1 MIETGFSPRV
11 QIQDII
17 DSQLPEFIVSDNPKF
32 SEFLKQYYISQEYQ
46 GGPVDLS
53 DNLDQYLNIDSLLP
67 EVIVDRATLSS
78 NIDSSTTTIQVSS
91 TKGYPESYGLF
102 KIDDEIITYTSKTS
116 TEFQG
121 CVRGFSGVTGYDYG
135 YNKGELIF
143 SESSSASHIAS
154 TSVSNLSSLFLH
166 QFYKKL
172 KYALSPGLEGFEFDS
187 NIDVRNFI
195 KEAKTFYQSK
205 GTEESFRILFGVLF
219 GESPKVVDLEK
230 YLIKPSSANN
240 LRRLV
245 ILTEVLSGNP
255 LNLEGQTIYKNIDS
269 NTYATVSE
277 VDIIQRGEK
286 VYYRMLLFYGYDDSF
301 PPVFGDFVIT
311 GNTKNTTSVS
321 IGASNI
327 IVDTTIGFPKTGTL
341 TVGNNN
347 ISYSDKSINEFL
359 GCSGI
364 TEEVGV
370 ASTIT
375 SNETYYGCENGDLS
389 KKVVFRITGIIS
401 GYKSKVK
408 NAPVSVGEEVTVKSI
423 GEKIKNE
430 QINPTRKQVFANSW
444 VYNSSSRIQIDTF
457 GSGTIS
463 QITLKKSVDKCQL
476 KVGDRIDILFRD
488 SQTAVV
494 ENLEVNSIFGNQV
507 GTSNAFSL
515 SESARYDIR
524 KRINFADF
532 ENVDTE
538 YDNIFADIQNVY
550 NENDEYM
557 YVASNSTPSYTVT
570 KKLFSYNVS
579 SLHEFNEFTGKYGI
593 IQFGATDKVSFL
605 TGTEVVYTPSG
616 DPIEGL
622 VPGTYFVETL
632 SNNTI
637 RLYAS
642 SGAIR
647 SGDYLRFGSLPSGT
661 HNFIPLKQQEK
672 VVSPQKV
679 FKKFPLNPNIGD
691 GESTLTAPGA
701 VGMLINGV
709 EIYGYKSNDK
719 IYYGPLT
726 SVDILNGGSGYDV
739 INPPIIEPSF
749 GTAKIQPIITGS
761 VVDAFV
767 DPLDFDVDKVI
778 SIGFSGGNGTGASFE
793 PIIENRR
800 REILFN
806 AKQLTEGGGVDV
818 DTDTLTFSSPHKLS
832 NGEAILYDPGVY
844 APLGIGTYLGS
855 NSDSGDTLIKDSE
868 YYVRVI
874 SDVSILLYEK
884 ITDYNAGIN
893 TVGFTTIGTAGI
905 QKFLTKPKRQLV
917 GLQVINGGSKY
928 ENRLLR
934 VQPSGISTNTDR
946 ITSVN
951 HGFSDGE
958 LINYTYET
966 SGISGVSTDSQYY
979 VLKVNDDVFSIA
991 DAGIGATISSNY
1003 ERRKPVKFEDTGSG
1017 YQMFKYP
1024 DFNLNVK
1031 YTAAGVG
1038 STVFTSAITATP
1050 VIRGEIT
1057 GTYVYD
1063 GGSNIGSEILNYE
1076 NNPNIIVKNG
1086 KNAILSPIITNGQI
1100 TDVFVQSS
1108 GSEYFSIPNITA
1120 SGDGNGAKFRPV
1132 IANGKLTDVVVVSP
1146 GIGYSTSNTVI
1157 SVESAGKNAVLRS
1170 NIRSLSAN
1178 NNVIFNDADDT
1189 LAAANELLI
1198 STPNNNLQYAV
1209 CAYSD
1214 TILNQFNDDGTE
1226 HSPIIGW
1233 AYDGNPIYGSFGYT
1247 DPSDINSDIKRLVS
1261 GYSESISN
1269 IENRPTSFGSGFF
1282 TEDYV
1287 FDNSGDLD
1295 EYNGRF
1301 CLTPEFPKGT
1311 YAYFAPSV
1319 LDGDGNVKGVFPYF
1333 VGNRYRSPLL
1343 QENIELDQDF
1353 DFNQSDLIRN
1363 TFPYSVTE
1371 EFADNDFIVESNE
1384 EFTQSTRINSIST
1397 GSIEEFDIIDPG
1409 SNYKV
1414 GDILNFDEEKSGGSG
1429 LFASVQK
1436 IKGKP
1441 VNSLD
1446 VSTLSYEN
1454 AIFTKKDNQT
1464 IEVKISPSHD
1474 LQNLDNV
1481 IISGFST
1488 VSTELS
1494 GFYQIG
1500 VSSVTSTLVAEI
1512 PSASG
1517 TTVDISLS
1525 RIPDSISMGSKI
1537 GIGTERLTIRN
1548 IFGDLNVIRVSREYP
1563 AIAHTATSTVS
1574 FIPDKFTFSKTSD
1587 FFESSYN
1594 DLVYFNPTNALG
1606 VGTTPGAGISTTY
1619 NIGVQTNHTVSIPTQ
1634 SIYLPNHPF
1643 RTNQKV
1649 TFKKEG
1655 LSALGVANT
1664 SDSAIFNL
1672 PSSGEQ
1678 QDVYIIRKSHD
1689 HIGIVTQIGLTT
1701 TTDGLFFRNYGTDSP
1716 LYNFESNY
1724 FQSLANVK
1732 KVTTTVSVSTA
1743 HEMVN
1748 GDVIELEVKP
1758 NLSVGIG
1765 TSTAVRIKYDQFNE
1779 KILVNS
1785 TEFLSTG
1792 INTITNQINIEDH
1805 GFSTGE
1811 KVIYTSATPAVG
1823 LETGSFFVY
1832 KVDDDNLQLCET
1844 LPDSLSNPPIV
1855 VGIATAPAATH
1866 ELSHIN
1872 PPLKV
1877 ISNNNIVFDV
1887 SDSSLIGYNFKIFY
1901 DNTFKDE
1908 FVSTASTNAFSVT
1921 GISTVGYG
1929 TASVTVIHDSLIP
1942 SPLYY
1947 GLEKSGFISTADV
1960 DVQNYSQITYEDS
1973 LFNGEYAISGVGE
1986 TTFNISHSRIPETTS
2001 YLASQ
2006 CDTIEYK
2013 TRSTTSSGGI
2023 SDILITSPGSGYESL
2038 PKLLGSN
2045 SVSGAGA
2052 AIVANSK
2059 GIGDVNQL
2067 EVLNEGFD
2075 YSSDLTLRP
2084 LATIPKQLITKNSNT
2099 VNGVE
2104 VLDGGKNFIGAP
2116 DLILINKNTGELVD
2130 SGFISA
2136 ELSGS
2141 TIISANVESEPK
2153 GVLEGVFLDVRSI
2166 NNTNGV
2172 AVNVYTG
2179 SVNSGIVSATLATP
2193 LNGFSVE
2200 PFKVGDLVY
2209 VEGLTRYDSQGD
2221 GFNSEDHGYAFFPVV
2236 AYSNA
2241 GTNQPRVLQYD
2252 ISRYSTGAGIGLT
2265 GNVYGTIINYE
2276 NYPKFE
2282 VNTIFSEFLI
2292 NESVEVLQTGGF
2304 TLTDSRIVSF
2314 EGSVLKISGD
2324 YVFNSDDIIRGV
2336 QSGSIATVD
2345 EVNLSE
2351 GIFDIQF
2358 SILKDFGW
2366 QNDIGKLNNDTQ
2378 IIEDNDYYQNLS
2390 YTIKTRKTWD
2400 DVISPVNNLVH
2411 PSGLK
2416 NFVDTEI
2423 LQPVGVVTTTSTESS
2438 ISIHEIM
2445 NEKRVDAINNFDLV
2459 RDSNTFDQSSKFIE
2473 FANEKLTDYVEVRTN
2488 RVLEIDDISDQFSN
2502 NNLDIE
2508 RETNLE
2514 EIPSNRQFSK
2524 FLVQAT
2530 SADYSQVMFSEV
2542 MVLNNNQGR
2551 AYTLSK
2557 ASLTNFD
2564 EDFAEITSFTNTQGE
2579 VFLQFSPT
2587 EVFNT
2592 SYNVKHLN
2600 TGFTN
2605 FVTGVSS
2612 ITVGF
2617 VDIIGVTTT
2626 VSAGTTTTVLTAE
2639 TGKKEAI
2646 HSYIHVLGDTSR
2658 EMNYVELLVD
2668 HDGENTNIAE
2678 FYFDTDEGDI
2688 SNSPI
2693 GSFDASIEDGILS
2706 LNYSNTTGE
2715 PVVLRTRNVGFGTTV
2730 TGIGTYR
2737 FQKIGQP
2744 EGDERSITFDSQFV
2758 NTSIASTTIK
2768 SFDISEFTSMKST
2781 VRVSVGETSALHQV
2795 MVITDTFN
2803 VNQEAYTLQYPF
2815 LSIGSTSG
2823 IGTFGM
2829 EMSGFNGNFK
2839 FYPDPEY
2846 VGAESIQISSF
2857 NENFYHDYDTANLP
2871 EDLQYGNILE
2881 SMTLSKFLSA
2891 NDDDLFKTTFDLTYD
2906 GIPIFVKTFNPTDSS
2921 VIDISLDT
2929 STLSIDDH
2937 FFSTGEELVYTPGS
2951 TFTSIEASPIQIV
2964 ETENYLGVTTTLL
2977 PSTVYAIKINNGKL
2991 KLATTRENADA
3002 GIAVTFSSI
3011 GDGNAHNLEMK
3022 EKVSK
3027 TLITVDNLI
3036 QSPIAYSLI
3045 RYQNVGG
3052 EIGVGDSMVHV
3063 SGISSIILGD
3073 LLKVDDE
3080 YLKVLNVG
3088 LGTTASG
3095 PISFGGTFPL
3105 VNVERGVA
3113 GTISTS
3119 HTQYSDLDL
3128 YRGSYTITENQIH
3141 FTDAPAGILEDQI
3154 FEDVDNL
3161 PEGRSQ
3167 FFGRTFLRLNYD
3179 SNQIF
3184 DNISEKF
3191 TGLDQRYTLTSAGV
3205 NTVGLGTSGGAG
3217 IILINGIYQA
3227 PTTSNNQNNNFNI
3240 EEDLSVGIT
3249 SVVFS
3254 GITSA
3259 NGQIIISPD
3268 DVNQNQLPR
3277 GGVIVSLGSTPGLGY
3292 APLFGASVLPLVGAG
3307 GSIVDVVGIPTYGT
3321 ALGISTVSY
3330 DNESGYMDIT
3340 TDVDH
3345 NLNSTDLWIE
3355 GLKFSC
3361 DEYYDGPVVNI
3372 SNFVYDNL
3380 TGIATVTTSG
3390 DSYATLGKSVR
3401 LSDILMDCNSYEVG
3415 ISTLN
3420 ISDVDYDNLTGIV
3433 TVTTSSAHGLEV
3445 SNPVKLDNI
3454 EFTCNSYTGFVTFT
3468 ANNLTYT
3475 ESTGIVTITTDI
3487 EHGISVGEWV
3497 QLSDFELSC
3506 SVEHAGVTT
3515 TIFPHPAQD
3524 GYPQCIPNELTLG
3537 NTYNVVR
3544 AQAGTSG
3551 TSLVLNVGVSTIA
3564 HTYASGGEVMTGI
3577 TSTTFPYEFGKTQNN
3592 LYGSFNIWEITEI
3605 VSTTEFEINVG
3616 VSSIYHTYAS
3626 GGTVTVGITSS
3637 VFPYPGGNANNS
3649 YDAYDVFEVT
3659 SIASP
3664 SEFTVNVGISTII
3677 HEYVSGGTVK
3687 SGVTTTIF
3695 PDGTLGNIF
3704 SISEITGDDTL
3715 RVNIGISS
3723 FSHTYIGLGSVR
3735 PYYRD
3740 LNLGSGYREPVS
3752 IAITDS
3758 NHSGSDANIVVEVDR
3773 NDHKFVSA
3781 TTNNVTRSIGGT
3793 LSISSA
3799 HYETTTG
3806 VLQLYF
3812 TGAHGLTTSDTIVIA
3827 DNSMTFTCSE
3837 DFHRTQ
3843 LSYPRS
3849 TDPASGAN
3857 LEVLSVISSTGIT
3870 VNVGASLYG
3879 TGGRLKF
3886 RIVDGGTGYTVPRI
3900 DIEHPTYSN
3909 LTLVGQSR
3917 VGLGTTTDTGF
3928 GMLVNLDVGN
3938 SDRNT
3943 NGDRFFDA
3951 ANLIEANKE
3960 FIADIAYGRMVAA
3973 FPGFVTPTGNPQDC
3987 KDDIEDVLESMLYNL
4002 KYGGNDLTVD
4012 AANLYVTGAHVSGE
4026 EAESVYAFIEAKDM
4040 AIQAMRN
4047 EVITVGGYTTKT
4059 QVFDYTITIDSETPY
4074 CANVASAIHTLVGI
4088 VTTAVQDGIVPK
4100 RTVAPGAQYV
4110 VEDFDVSR
4118 KGYGFKK
4125 GDVMRA
4131 VGLVTA
4137 LGLLEPIK
4145 HFEIS
4150 VEDVFSDAFSAWQFG
4165 QIDYVDPIDE
4175 FQDGSN
4181 TRFDLRYNGELL
4193 SFEKNRSNADSQV
4206 IDFAPLLI
4214 IFLNG
4219 ILQQPKVAYEFEG
4232 GTTVKFSNPPKT
4244 NDKVS
4249 IFFYRGSEADSS
4261 LVLVNQVVKIGDD
4274 VQIFSDN
4281 NKLGITTTQDT
4292 RTITRFS
4299 GFDIAQTNLYSGEGI
4314 DEDNQKPVTWIKQKK
4329 DMILEGE
4336 IISKSR
4342 DSIETQVY
4350 PTARIID
4357 NVTSGD
4363 SEIFVDNAQ
4372 FFNYEDPSTVNF
4384 DGIILPST
4392 VDPVAAG
4399 VSVVVSSAGTVQSLL
4414 ILESGSGY
4422 VGSALTV
4429 SISAPPR
4436 IGVGVGTTAK
4446 ATVTIINGSITSS
4459 TITEPGFGYSQNI
4472 LPQAIIPQ
4480 PSPIREEIAGIT
4492 NVEGFGGS
4500 IVGIAT
4506 TTGIGTDLAISFTLD
4521 GTLSPFAGLS
4531 TNYRI
4536 YVYDS
4541 HVGNGLTSILN
4552 NDTEVIGTGT
4562 TCVDNIYNV
4571 SAFDATVG
4579 IITCN
4584 IDSNSNTV
4592 GIATTGSLS
4601 ARFSWGR
4608 LSGFSR
4614 ASAPIS
4620 IGVSEFVV
4628 DAGLSTFPVIQ
4639 RRGFGLRDL
4648 GALSKDT

>member
-67 EVIVDRATLSS
+67 EVIVDSATLSS

-135 YNKGELIF
+135 YNNGELIF
-143 SESSSASHIAS
+143 SESSAASHVAS
-154 TSVSNLSSLFLH
+154 ASVSNLSSLFLH

-230 YLIKPSSANN
+230 YLIKPSSADN

-255 LNLEGQTIYKNIDS
+255 LNLEGQTIYKSTDS

-277 VDIIQRGEK
+277 VDVVQRGEK
-286 VYYRMLLFYGYDDSF
+286 VYYRMRLFYGYGESPD

-327 IVDTTIGFPKTGTL
+327 IVDTTIGFPKSGTL

-347 ISYSDKSINEFL
+347 ISYTDKSINEFL

-375 SNETYYGCENGDLS
+375 SSETYYGCENGDLS
-389 KKVVFRITGIIS
+389 KKVVFRITGIVS
-401 GYKSKVK
+401 GYKTKVK
-408 NAPVSVGEEVTVKSI
+408 NAPISVGEEVSVKSI
-423 GEKIKNE
+423 GEKIINE

-444 VYNSSSRIQIDTF
+444 IYNTSSRTQIDTF

-463 QITLKKSVDKCQL
+463 QVTLKKSVDKSQL

-488 SQTAVV
+488 SQTVV
-494 ENLEVNSIFGNQV
+494 AENLEVNSIFGKQV

-579 SLHEFNEFTGKYGI
+579 SLLELNEFTGKYGI

-661 HNFIPLKQQEK
+661 HNFISLKQQEK

-691 GESTLTAPGA
+691 GESDLTAPGA

-726 SVDILNGGSGYDV
+726 SVEVLNGGSGYDV
-739 INPPIIEPSF
+739 VNPPELEPSY

-761 VVDAFV
+761 VVDAFL

-778 SIGFSGGNGTGASFE
+778 SIGFSGGNGTGADFE

-818 DTDTLTFSSPHKLS
+818 DTDTLTFSNPHKLS
-832 NGEAILYDPGVY
+832 DGESILYDPGVY

-874 SDVSILLYEK
+874 SDTSVLLYEK
-884 ITDYNAGIN
+884 VTDYNAGIN
-893 TVGFTTIGTAGI
+893 TVGFTTIGTVGI

-917 GLQVINGGSKY
+917 GLQVINGGSGY

-934 VQPSGISTNTDR
+934 VQPSGISTNTNR
-946 ITSVN
+946 ITSTN

-1003 ERRKPVKFEDTGSG
+1003 TRRKPVKFEDTGSG

-1031 YTAAGVG
+1031 YTTSGVG
-1038 STVFTSAITATP
+1038 STVFTSEITATP
-1050 VIRGEIT
+1050 LIRGEIT
-1057 GTYVYD
+1057 GIYVYD

-1076 NNPNIIVKNG
+1076 NNPNIIIKNG
-1086 KNAILSPIITNGQI
+1086 KNALLSPIITNGQI
-1100 TDVFVQSS
+1100 TDIFVQSG
-1108 GSEYFSIPNITA
+1108 GSEYFSIPTITA
-1120 SGDGNGAKFRPV
+1120 SGDGTGAKFRPV
-1132 IANGKLTDVVVVSP
+1132 IANGKLTDVVVVNP

-1157 SVESAGKNAVLRS
+1157 SVESGGKNAVLRS
-1170 NIRSLSAN
+1170 NIRSLSVN
-1178 NNVIFNDADDT
+1178 NNVIFDDKDDT
-1189 LAAANELLI
+1189 LVAANELLI

-1214 TILNQFNDDGTE
+1214 TILNEFNDDGTE

-1233 AYDGNPIYGSFGYT
+1233 AYDGNPIYGSFGYSN
-1247 DPSDINSDIKRLVS
+1247 PSDINSNIKRLVS

-1269 IENRPTSFGSGFF
+1269 VENRPTAFESGFF
-1282 TEDYV
+1282 NEDYV

-1319 LDGDGNVKGVFPYF
+1319 VDGDSNVKGVFPYF

-1353 DFNQSDLIRN
+1353 NFNQSDLIRN

-1384 EFTQSTRINSIST
+1384 EFKQSTRINSIST
-1397 GSIEEFDIIDPG
+1397 GGIDEFDIIDPG

-1441 VNSLD
+1441 VNSLE

-1454 AIFTKKDNQT
+1454 AIFTRKDNQT
-1464 IEVKISPSHD
+1464 IEVKISPYHD

-1500 VSSVTSTLVAEI
+1500 VSSVTSTLTSEI
-1512 PSASG
+1512 PSSSG
-1517 TTVDISLS
+1517 TTIDISLS
-1525 RIPDSISMGSKI
+1525 IIPDSISIGSTI

-1548 IFGDLNVIRVSREYP
+1548 IFDDLNVIRVSRENTS
-1563 AIAHTATSTVS
+1563 IAHTATSVVS

-1619 NIGVQTNHTVSIPTQ
+1619 NIGVQTNHTISIPTQ

-1643 RTNQKV
+1643 KTNQKV

-1655 LSALGVANT
+1655 LSSLGVANT

-1678 QDVYIIRKSHD
+1678 QDVYVIRKSRD

-1732 KVTTTVSVSTA
+1732 RVTTTVSVSTA

-1765 TSTAVRIKYDQFNE
+1765 TSTAVRIKYDEFNE

-1785 TEFLSTG
+1785 TEFSSTG

-1805 GFSTGE
+1805 GFNTGE

-1855 VGIATAPAATH
+1855 VGITTAPAATH

-1877 ISNNNIVFDV
+1877 ISNNDIVFDV
-1887 SDSSLIGYNFKIFY
+1887 SDSSLIGYDFKIFY

-1942 SPLYY
+1942 SPLHY

-1973 LFNGEYAISGVGE
+1973 LFNGEYIISGVGE
-1986 TTFNISHSRIPETTS
+1986 TTFNVSHSRIPETTS

-2006 CDTIEYK
+2006 CDAINYK

-2045 SVSGAGA
+2045 SVSGSGA

-2059 GIGDVNQL
+2059 DIGDVNQL

-2084 LATIPKQLITKNSNT
+2084 LASIPKQLITTNSNI

-2104 VLDGGKNFIGAP
+2104 VLDGGKNFISAP
-2116 DLILINKNTGELVD
+2116 DLILINKNTGELID
-2130 SGFISA
+2130 SGLILA

-2141 TIISANVESEPK
+2141 TIISANIETEPR

-2172 AVNVYTG
+2172 AVNSYTG
-2179 SVNSGIVSATLATP
+2179 SVNSGIVSTTLVTP
-2193 LNGFSVE
+2193 LSGFSVE
-2200 PFKVGDLVY
+2200 PFEVGDLVY

-2241 GTNQPRVLQYD
+2241 GTDIPRVLQYD
-2252 ISRYSTGAGIGLT
+2252 ISKYATGAGIGLT

-2282 VNTIFSEFLI
+2282 VDTIFSEFLI
-2292 NESVEVLQTGGF
+2292 NENVEVLTTEGF
-2304 TLTDSRIVSF
+2304 TLTDSRIVRF

-2324 YVFNSDDIIRGV
+2324 HVFDSNDIIRGV

-2345 EVNLSE
+2345 EINLSE

-2366 QNDIGKLNNDTQ
+2366 QSDIGKLNDDTQ

-2423 LQPVGVVTTTSTESS
+2423 LQPVGVVTTTSIESS
-2438 ISIHEIM
+2438 ISIHDIF

-2459 RDSNTFDQSSKFIE
+2459 RDTNTFEQSSKFIE
-2473 FANEKLTDYVEVRTN
+2473 FANEKLADYVEVRTN
-2488 RVLEIDDISDQFSN
+2488 RVLEIDDISGQFSN

-2508 RETNLE
+2508 RDTNLE

-2524 FLVQAT
+2524 FLVQVT
-2530 SADYSQVMFSEV
+2530 STDYSQVMFSEV
-2542 MVLNNNQGR
+2542 VVLNNSQGN
-2551 AYTLSK
+2551 AYTLQK
-2557 ASLTNFD
+2557 ASITNLD
-2564 EDFAEITSFTNTQGE
+2564 EDFAEITSFTNNQGE
-2579 VFLQFSPT
+2579 VFLQFSPI

-2592 SYNVKHLN
+2592 SYNVKHVN

-2605 FVTGVSS
+2605 FATGISS
-2612 ITVGF
+2612 ITLGF

-2626 VSAGTTTTVLTAE
+2626 VSAGTDTTVLTAE
-2639 TGKKEAI
+2639 TDKKEAI
-2646 HSYIHVLGDTSR
+2646 HSYIHVLNDNSG
-2658 EMNYVELLVD
+2658 EMNYVELFVD
-2668 HDGENTNIAE
+2668 HDGVNTNVAE

-2688 SNSPI
+2688 SSSPI
-2693 GSFDASIEDGILS
+2693 GSFDASVESGILS

-2730 TGIGTYR
+2730 AGIGTYR
-2737 FQKIGQP
+2737 FKKLGQP
-2744 EGDERSITFDSQFV
+2744 DGDEKTVTYDSQFV

-2768 SFDISEFTSMKST
+2768 SFNISEFTSMKST
-2781 VRVSVGETSALHQV
+2781 VRVSVGDTSALHQL
-2795 MVITDTFN
+2795 MVITNTFDT
-2803 VNQEAYTLQYPF
+2803 NQEAYTVQYPF

-2829 EMSGFNGNFK
+2829 EVNGFTGDFK

-2846 VGAESIQISSF
+2846 VGSDSIQVSAF
-2857 NENFYHDYDTANLP
+2857 NENFHHDYDNANLP
-2871 EDLQYGNILE
+2871 QDLEYGNILE
-2881 SMTLSKFLSA
+2881 KMTLSKFLSA
-2891 NDDDLFKTTFDLTYD
+2891 NDDDLFKTTFDLTHN
-2906 GIPIFVKTFNPTDSS
+2906 GTPIFVKTFDPADSRVLDISTDS
-2921 VIDISLDT
+2921 
-2929 STLSIDDH
+2929 STLSIDNH
-2937 FFSTGEELVYTPGS
+2937 FFSTGEELTYRAKS
-2951 TFTSIEASPIQIV
+2951 TFSTITASSIQIV
-2964 ETENYLGVTTTLL
+2964 ETADHLGVNTTIL
-2977 PSTVYAIKINNGKL
+2977 PSKLFAIKDNNGKL
-2991 KLATTRENADA
+2991 RLATTRANANA
-3002 GIAVTFSSI
+3002 GIAVTFTSI
-3011 GDGNAHNLEMK
+3011 GAGNAHELEMD
-3022 EKVSK
+3022 EKITK

-3036 QSPIAYSLI
+3036 QAPIAYSLLSF
-3045 RYQNVGG
+3045 QNVGG
-3052 EIGVGDSMVHV
+3052 EIGVGDSIVHV
-3063 SGISSIILGD
+3063 SGISSVILGD
-3073 LLKVDDE
+3073 LMKVDDE

-3088 LGTTASG
+3088 LGTTATG

-3105 VNVERGVA
+3105 LNVERGVA
-3113 GTISTS
+3113 GTIATS
-3119 HTQYSDLDL
+3119 HVGFSTLDV

-3161 PEGRSQ
+3161 PEGRSL

-3184 DNISEKF
+3184 DNISENF

-3217 IILINGIYQA
+3217 IVLINGIYQA
-3227 PTTSNNQNNNFNI
+3227 PTTFNNQNNNFNI
-3240 EEDLSVGIT
+3240 EEDLSVGVS

-3292 APLFGASVLPLVGAG
+3292 APLLGASVLPLVGAG
-3307 GSIVDVVGIPTYGT
+3307 GSIVDIVGIPTYGT
-3321 ALGISTVSY
+3321 ALGIDTVSY
-3330 DNESGYMDIT
+3330 NNESGLLEIKT
-3340 TDVDH
+3340 VGDH
-3345 NLNSTDLWIE
+3345 NLNSTDVWLE
-3355 GLKFSC
+3355 NLEFSC
-3361 DEYYDGPVVNI
+3361 D
-3372 SNFVYDNL
+3372 SQ
-3380 TGIATVTTSG
+3380 
-3390 DSYATLGKSVR
+3390 
-3401 LSDILMDCNSYEVG
+3401 
-3415 ISTLN
+3415 
-3420 ISDVDYDNLTGIV
+3420 
-3433 TVTTSSAHGLEV
+3433 
-3445 SNPVKLDNI
+3445 
-3454 EFTCNSYTGFVTFT
+3454 YT
-3468 ANNLTYT
+3468 
-3475 ESTGIVTITTDI
+3475 
-3487 EHGISVGEWV
+3487 
-3497 QLSDFELSC
+3497 
-3506 SVEHAGVTT
+3506 
-3515 TIFPHPAQD
+3515 
-3524 GYPQCIPNELTLG
+3524 
-3537 NTYNVVR
+3537 
-3544 AQAGTSG
+3544 
-3551 TSLVLNVGVSTIA
+3551 
-3564 HTYASGGEVMTGI
+3564 
-3577 TSTTFPYEFGKTQNN
+3577 
-3592 LYGSFNIWEITEI
+3592 
-3605 VSTTEFEINVG
+3605 
-3616 VSSIYHTYAS
+3616 
-3626 GGTVTVGITSS
+3626 
-3637 VFPYPGGNANNS
+3637 
-3649 YDAYDVFEVT
+3649 
-3659 SIASP
+3659 
-3664 SEFTVNVGISTII
+3664 
-3677 HEYVSGGTVK
+3677 
-3687 SGVTTTIF
+3687 GVTTTIF
-3695 PDGTLGNIF
+3695 PDGTLGNVF
-3704 SISEITGDDTL
+3704 GISNITGSDTVS
-3715 RVNIGISS
+3715 VNVGISTII
-3723 FSHTYIGLGSVR
+3723 HTYVGFGSIY
-3735 PYYRD
+3735 PFYRN
-3740 LNLGSGYREPVS
+3740 LNVGSAYREPVS

-3758 NHSGSDANIVVEVDR
+3758 NHSGSEA
-3773 NDHKFVSA
+3773 
-3781 TTNNVTRSIGGT
+3781 SITASVGAGGT
-3793 LSISSA
+3793 LS
-3799 HYETTTG
+3799 
-3806 VLQLYF
+3806 F
-3812 TGAHGLTTSDTIVIA
+3812 TI
-3827 DNSMTFTCSE
+3827 N
-3837 DFHRTQ
+3837 
-3843 LSYPRS
+3843 
-3849 TDPASGAN
+3849 
-3857 LEVLSVISSTGIT
+3857 
-3870 VNVGASLYG
+3870 
-3879 TGGRLKF
+3879 
-3886 RIVDGGTGYTVPRI
+3886 DGGTGYLNPKI
-3900 DIEHPTYSN
+3900 DIEPPLYSN
-3909 LTLVGQSR
+3909 LEVIGQSR
-3917 VGLGTTTDTGF
+3917 IGIGTTTDTGF
-3928 GMLVNLDVGN
+3928 GMLLDIDV
-3938 SDRNT
+3938 S
-3943 NGDRFFDA
+3943 A
-3951 ANLIEANKE
+3951 AS
-3960 FIADIAYGRMVAA
+3960 
-3973 FPGFVTPTGNPQDC
+3973 TTGIGSTLFQ
-3987 KDDIEDVLESMLYNL
+3987 
-4002 KYGGNDLTVD
+4002 
-4012 AANLYVTGAHVSGE
+4012 VSKF
-4026 EAESVYAFIEAKDM
+4026 SI
-4040 AIQAMRN
+4040 
-4047 EVITVGGYTTKT
+4047 
-4059 QVFDYTITIDSETPY
+4059 
-4074 CANVASAIHTLVGI
+4074 
-4088 VTTAVQDGIVPK
+4088 
-4100 RTVAPGAQYV
+4100 
-4110 VEDFDVSR
+4110 SR

-4125 GDVMRA
+4125 GDVIRA

-4137 LGLLEPIK
+4137 AGLSEPVE
-4145 HFEIS
+4145 HFELS
-4150 VEDVFSDAFSAWQFG
+4150 VEDVFTDTFSAWQFG
-4165 QIDYVDPIDE
+4165 QIDYIDSIEE
-4175 FQDGSN
+4175 FQDGSEK
-4181 TRFDLRYNGELL
+4181 RFDLRYNGELI

-4214 IFLNG
+4214 IFING
-4219 ILQQPKVAYEFEG
+4219 ILQQPNVSYEFEG

-4249 IFFYRGSEADSS
+4249 IFFYRGSEQDSS
-4261 LVLVNQVVKIGDD
+4261 LALVNENIKIGDD

-4281 NKLGITTTQDT
+4281 NNLGITTTQDI

-4299 GFDIAQTNLYSGEGI
+4299 GFDAAQTNLYSGNGI

-4336 IISKSR
+4336 IIFKSR

-4357 NVTSGD
+4357 NVTSD
-4363 SEIFVDNAQ
+4363 DDEIFVDNAQ
-4372 FFNYEDPSTVNF
+4372 FFNYEDPATVNF

-4414 ILESGSGY
+4414 IIESGSGY

-4429 SISAPPR
+4429 SISAPPI

-4446 ATVTIINGSITSS
+4446 ATVTIVNGSITSS

-4480 PSPIREEIAGIT
+4480 PSPIREEITGIT

-4521 GTLSPFAGLS
+4521 GTLSPFAGLVE
-4531 TNYRI
+4531 NYRI

-4541 HVGNGLTSILN
+4541 HVGNGVTSILN
-4552 NDTEVIGTGT
+4552 NDTEVIGIGT
-4562 TCVDNIYNV
+4562 TCVDNIYNI
-4571 SAFDATVG
+4571 SAFDASVG

-4614 ASAPIS
+4614 ASSPIS
-4620 IGVSEFVV
+4620 IGVSEFTVES
-4628 DAGLSTFPVIQ
+4628 GLSTFPTIQ

>member
-67 EVIVDRATLSS
+67 EVIVDGATLSS

-143 SESSSASHIAS
+143 SESSAASHTAS
-154 TSVSNLSSLFLH
+154 ASVSNLSSLFLH

-230 YLIKPSSANN
+230 YLVKPSSADN

-255 LNLEGQTIYKNIDS
+255 LNLEGQTIYKSTDS

-277 VDIIQRGEK
+277 VDLIQRGEK

-341 TVGNNN
+341 TAGNNT
-347 ISYSDKSINEFL
+347 ISYTDKSINEFL
-359 GCSGI
+359 GCSGV

-375 SNETYYGCENGDLS
+375 SNETYYGCEDGDLS
-389 KKVVFRITGIIS
+389 KKVIFRITGIVS
-401 GYKSKVK
+401 GYKAKVK
-408 NAPVSVGEEVTVKSI
+408 NAPISIGEEVTVKSI
-423 GEKIKNE
+423 GEKIINE
-430 QINPTRKQVFANSW
+430 EIDPTRKQVFANSW
-444 VYNSSSRIQIDTF
+444 IYNTSSRIQVDTF
-457 GSGTIS
+457 GAGTIS
-463 QITLKKSVDKCQL
+463 QITLKKTVDKSQL
-476 KVGDRIDILFRD
+476 KVGDRIDILSRD
-488 SQTAVV
+488 SQTIVV
-494 ENLEVNSIFGNQV
+494 EDLEVNSIFDKQV
-507 GTSNAFSL
+507 GTTNAFAL
-515 SESARYDIR
+515 SQDLRYDVR
-524 KRINFADF
+524 KRINFANF

-550 NENDEYM
+550 NENDEHM

-605 TGTEVVYTPSG
+605 TGAEVVYTPSG

-622 VPGTYFVETL
+622 IAGTYFVETL
-632 SNNTI
+632 TSNTI

-642 SGAIR
+642 SGAIG
-647 SGDYLRFGSLPSGT
+647 SGDYLKFGSLPSGT

-691 GESTLTAPGA
+691 GESDLTAPGA

-709 EIYGYKSNDK
+709 EIYGYKSDDK

-726 SVDILNGGSGYDV
+726 SVEILNGGSGYDV
-739 INPPIIEPSF
+739 INPPELEPSF

-778 SIGFSGGNGTGASFE
+778 SIGFSGGNGTGAAFE

-806 AKQLTEGGGVDV
+806 AKQLSEGGGVDI
-818 DTDTLTFSSPHKLS
+818 DTDALTFSSPHKLS
-832 NGEAILYDPGVY
+832 DGEAILYDPGVY
-844 APLGIGTYLGS
+844 APLGIGPYLGS
-855 NSDSGDTLIKDSE
+855 NISSGNTLIKDSE
-868 YYVRVI
+868 YYVHVI
-874 SDVSILLYEK
+874 SDTSVLLYEK

-893 TVGFTTIGTAGI
+893 TVGFTTVGTSGI
-905 QKFLTKPKRQLV
+905 QKFLTRPKRQLV
-917 GLQVINGGSKY
+917 GLQVVNNGSGY

-946 ITSVN
+946 ITSVD

-1038 STVFTSAITATP
+1038 STVFTSSITATP
-1050 VIRGEIT
+1050 LIRGEIS
-1057 GTYVYD
+1057 GAYVYD
-1063 GGSNIGSEILNYE
+1063 GGTNIGSEILNYE
-1076 NNPNIIVKNG
+1076 NNPNIIIKNG

-1108 GSEYFSIPNITA
+1108 GSEYFSIPSITA
-1120 SGDGNGAKFRPV
+1120 SGDGSGAKFRPV
-1132 IANGKLTDVVVVSP
+1132 ITNGKLTDVVVVNT

-1170 NIRSLSAN
+1170 NIRSLSVN

-1189 LAAANELLI
+1189 LSEANELLI
-1198 STPNNNLQYAV
+1198 STPNDNLQYAV

-1214 TILNQFNDDGTE
+1214 TILNEFDDDGSD

-1233 AYDGNPIYGSFGYT
+1233 AYDGNPIYGSFGYSN
-1247 DPSDINSDIKRLVS
+1247 PSDINSDIKRLSS
-1261 GYSESISN
+1261 GYNQSLSN
-1269 IENRPTSFGSGFF
+1269 IENRPTSFGVGFF

-1287 FDNSGDLD
+1287 FNNSGDLD

-1301 CLTPEFPKGT
+1301 CITPEYPQGT
-1311 YAYFAPSV
+1311 YAYFAPSI

-1343 QENIELDQDF
+1343 QENVELDQDF

-1397 GSIEEFDIIDPG
+1397 GSIDEFDIIDPG

-1414 GDILNFDEEKSGGSG
+1414 GDILNFDEEESGGSG
-1429 LFASVQK
+1429 LFVSVEK
-1436 IKGKP
+1436 IKGKSI
-1441 VNSLD
+1441 NSLET
-1446 VSTLSYEN
+1446 STLSYEN
-1454 AIFTKKDNQT
+1454 AIFTKKDNNT
-1464 IEVKISPSHD
+1464 IEVKVSPFHD
-1474 LQNLDNV
+1474 LHNLDNV

-1500 VSSVTSTLVAEI
+1500 VSSITSTLVTEI
-1512 PSASG
+1512 PSSSSS
-1517 TTVDISLS
+1517 TVDISLS

-1537 GIGTERLTIRN
+1537 GIGTERLTVRN
-1548 IFGDLNVIRVSREYP
+1548 IFDDLNVIRVSREYTS
-1563 AIAHTATSTVS
+1563 IAHTATSVVS

-1594 DLVYFNPTNALG
+1594 DLVYFNPHNALG
-1606 VGTTPGAGISTTY
+1606 VGTTSGVGIAVTY

-1643 RTNQKV
+1643 KTNQKV
-1649 TFKKEG
+1649 IFKKEG
-1655 LSALGVANT
+1655 LAAIGVANT
-1664 SDSAIFNL
+1664 SDSAVFDL

-1678 QDVYIIRKSHD
+1678 QVVYVIKKSHD

-1701 TTDGLFFRNYGTDSP
+1701 TTDGLFFRSYGTDSP
-1716 LYNFESNY
+1716 IYNFESDY

-1732 KVTTTVSVSTA
+1732 RVSTTVSVSTS
-1743 HEMVN
+1743 HSMSN

-1792 INTITNQINIEDH
+1792 INTVTNQINVEDH

-1844 LPDSLSNPPIV
+1844 LPDALSNPPIV
-1855 VGIATAPAATH
+1855 VGITTAPAATH

-1872 PPLKV
+1872 PPLTV
-1877 ISNNNIVFDV
+1877 IKNNDIVFDV

-1901 DNTFKDE
+1901 DTTFKDE
-1908 FVSTASTNAFSVT
+1908 FVSTASTDAFSVT

-1929 TASVTVIHDSLIP
+1929 TASVTVAYDAFIP

-2052 AIVANSK
+2052 AIIANSK
-2059 GIGDVNQL
+2059 GIGDVNQI

-2099 VNGVE
+2099 VNSVE
-2104 VLDGGKNFIGAP
+2104 VLDGGKNYISAP
-2116 DLILINKNTGELVD
+2116 DLILINKNTGELID
-2130 SGFISA
+2130 SGFISP
-2136 ELSGS
+2136 EISGS
-2141 TIISANVESEPK
+2141 TIISANVESQPK
-2153 GVLEGVFLDVRSI
+2153 GVLEGVFLDVRAI

-2172 AVNVYTG
+2172 AINVYSG
-2179 SVNSGIVSATLATP
+2179 SVSSGIVSATLATP

-2209 VEGLTRYDSQGD
+2209 VEGLTKFDTQGD
-2221 GFNSEDHGYAFFPVV
+2221 GFNSDDHGYSFFPVV

-2252 ISRYSTGAGIGLT
+2252 ISKYATGAGIGLT

-2282 VNTIFSEFLI
+2282 VSTIFSEFII
-2292 NESVEVLQTGGF
+2292 NETVEVLKTGGF
-2304 TLTDSRIVSF
+2304 TITDSQIVTF
-2314 EGSVLKISGD
+2314 EGSSLKISGD
-2324 YVFNSDDIIRGV
+2324 HVFKAGDIIRGV

-2345 EVNLSE
+2345 EVNISE
-2351 GIFDIQF
+2351 GIFDVAF

-2423 LQPVGVVTTTSTESS
+2423 LQPVGVVTTTSIESS
-2438 ISIHEIM
+2438 ISIHDIF

-2459 RDSNTFDQSSKFIE
+2459 RDTNTFGQSSKFIE

-2502 NNLDIE
+2502 NSLDIE

-2530 SADYSQVMFSEV
+2530 SSDYSQVMFSEV
-2542 MVLNNNQGR
+2542 IVLNNSQGN
-2551 AYTLSK
+2551 AYTLQK
-2557 ASLTNFD
+2557 ASLTNLD
-2564 EDFAEITSFTNTQGE
+2564 EDFAEITSFTNNQGE

-2592 SYNVKHLN
+2592 SYNVKHVN

-2605 FVTGVSS
+2605 FVTGISS
-2612 ITVGF
+2612 ITLGF

-2639 TGKKEAI
+2639 TDKKEAI
-2646 HSYIHVLGDTSR
+2646 HSYVHVLSDTSR
-2658 EMNYVELLVD
+2658 EMNYVELFVD
-2668 HDGENTNIAE
+2668 HDGVNTNVAE

-2693 GSFDASIEDGILS
+2693 GSFDASLEGGILS

-2715 PVVLRTRNVGFGTTV
+2715 PVILRTRNVGFGTV
-2730 TGIGTYR
+2730 ASGIGTYR
-2737 FQKIGQP
+2737 FKKLGQP
-2744 EGDERSITFDSQFV
+2744 DGDEKTVTYDSQFV

-2768 SFDISEFTSMKST
+2768 SFNISEFTSMKST
-2781 VRVSVGETSALHQV
+2781 VRVSVGDTSALHQL
-2795 MVITDTFN
+2795 MVVTNTFDT
-2803 VNQEAYTLQYPF
+2803 NQEAYTLQYPF

-2829 EMSGFNGNFK
+2829 EVTGFTGDFK

-2846 VGAESIQISSF
+2846 VGSDSIQVSAF
-2857 NENFYHDYDTANLP
+2857 NENFHHDYDNANLP
-2871 EDLQYGNILE
+2871 QDLEYGNILE
-2881 SMTLSKFLSA
+2881 KMTLSKFLSA
-2891 NDDDLFKTTFDLTYD
+2891 NDDDLFKTTFDLTHD
-2906 GIPIFVKTFNPTDSS
+2906 GTPIFVKTFDPADSTVLDISTDS
-2921 VIDISLDT
+2921 
-2929 STLSIDDH
+2929 STLSIDNH
-2937 FFSTGEELVYTPGS
+2937 FFSTGEELTYRAKS
-2951 TFTSIEASPIQIV
+2951 TFASITASSIQIV
-2964 ETENYLGVTTTLL
+2964 ETADHLGVNTTIL
-2977 PSTVYAIKINNGKL
+2977 PSKLFAIKDNNGKL
-2991 KLATTRENADA
+2991 RLATTRANADA
-3002 GIAVTFSSI
+3002 GIAVTFTSI
-3011 GDGNAHNLEMK
+3011 GEGNAHELEMD
-3022 EKVSK
+3022 EKVTK

-3036 QSPIAYSLI
+3036 QAPIAYSLLSF
-3045 RYQNVGG
+3045 QNVGG

-3063 SGISSIILGD
+3063 SGISSVILGD
-3073 LLKVDDE
+3073 LMKVDDE

-3088 LGTTASG
+3088 LGTTATG

-3105 VNVERGVA
+3105 LNVERGVA
-3113 GTISTS
+3113 GTIATS
-3119 HTQYSDLDL
+3119 HVGFSTLDV

-3161 PEGRSQ
+3161 PEGRSL

-3179 SNQIF
+3179 NNQIF
-3184 DNISEKF
+3184 DNISEQF

-3217 IILINGIYQA
+3217 IVLINGIYQA
-3227 PTTSNNQNNNFNI
+3227 PTTSNNQNNNFSI
-3240 EEDLSVGIT
+3240 EEDLSVGVS

-3259 NGQIIISPD
+3259 NGQIIISES

-3277 GGVIVSLGSTPGLGY
+3277 GGVIISLGSTPGLGY
-3292 APLFGASVLPLVGAG
+3292 APLYGANVLPVVGAG
-3307 GSIVDVVGIPTYGT
+3307 GSIIDIVGIPTYG
-3321 ALGISTVSY
+3321 AHLGIDTVSY
-3330 DNESGYMDIT
+3330 DNESGFLDIT
-3340 TDVDH
+3340 TSTDH
-3345 NLNSTDLWIE
+3345 YINSTDVWLE

-3380 TGIATVTTSG
+3380 TGIATVTTSS
-3390 DSYATLGKSVR
+3390 DSYATVGKSVR
-3401 LSDILMDCNSYEVG
+3401 LSNILMDCNSYEVG
-3415 ISTLN
+3415 VSTIN
-3420 ISDVDYDNLTGIV
+3420 ISDVDYDNITGVV
-3433 TVTTSSAHGLEV
+3433 TVTTASAHGLTT

-3468 ANNLTYT
+3468 ANNLIYS
-3475 ESTGIVTITTDI
+3475 ESTGIVTITTTID
-3487 EHGISVGEWV
+3487 HGISDGEWV
-3497 QLSDFELSC
+3497 ELADFELSC
-3506 SVEHAGVTT
+3506 SSEHAGVTT

-3524 GYPQCIPNELTLG
+3524 GYPQCIPNSLTLG

-3544 AQAGTSG
+3544 ATAGTGG
-3551 TSLVLNVGVSTIA
+3551 TSLVINVGVSTIA
-3564 HTYASGGEVMTGI
+3564 HTYASGGFVKTGI
-3577 TSTTFPYEFGKTQNN
+3577 TSTTFPYEFGKTKNN
-3592 LYGSFNIWEITEI
+3592 LFGSFNIWS
-3605 VSTTEFEINVG
+3605 VASTPSSTEFEINVG
-3616 VSSIYHTYAS
+3616 VSTIYHTYAS
-3626 GGTVTVGITSS
+3626 GGTVTLGITTN
-3637 VFPYPGGNANNS
+3637 VFPYPGGKANNS
-3649 YDAYDVFEVT
+3649 YDAYDVFAVT
-3659 SIASP
+3659 SIASA

-3695 PDGTLGNIF
+3695 PDGTLENVF
-3704 SISEITGDDTL
+3704 SVAEITGDDTL

-3723 FSHTYIGLGSVR
+3723 FTHTYVGLGSVR
-3735 PYYRD
+3735 PWYRY
-3740 LNLGSGYREPVS
+3740 LNFGSGYREPVS
-3752 IAITDS
+3752 IAVTDA
-3758 NHSGSDANIVVEVDR
+3758 NHSGSAANIIADIDR
-3773 NDHKFVSA
+3773 NDHLFVSA
-3781 TTNNVTRSIGGT
+3781 THNSVTRSIGGT
-3793 LSISSA
+3793 LTVSEAVYITTTGLLTLTFSSA
-3799 HYETTTG
+3799 H
-3806 VLQLYF
+3806 
-3812 TGAHGLTTSDTIVIA
+3812 GLSTSDTITIA
-3827 DNSMTFTCSE
+3827 DNTLVFTCSQ

-3843 LSYPRS
+3843 HSYPRS
-3849 TDPASGAN
+3849 TDPASGQN
-3857 LEVLSVISSTGIT
+3857 LEILSTPSSTTLT
-3870 VNVGASLYG
+3870 VNVGSSLYG

-3886 RIVDGGTGYTVPRI
+3886 NIVDGGTGYANPTM
-3900 DIEHPTYSN
+3900 DIESPSYANMSFT
-3909 LTLVGQSR
+3909 GQSR
-3917 VGLGTTTDTGF
+3917 LGIGTTTDTGL
-3928 GMLVNLDVGN
+3928 GLLVNLKVGN
-3938 SDRNT
+3938 SDLNT
-3943 NGDRFFDA
+3943 KGDRFFDA
-3951 ANLIEANKE
+3951 ANLIVANKE
-3960 FIADIAYGRMVAA
+3960 FIADIAYGRMLDEY
-3973 FPGFVTPTGNPQDC
+3973 PGFVTPTGNPQDC

-4012 AANLYVTGAHVSGE
+4012 AANLYITGAHVSGE
-4026 EAESVYAFIEAKDM
+4026 EAQTVYAFVEARDM

-4047 EVITVGGYTTKT
+4047 EAITVGGHTTKT
-4059 QVFDYTITIDSETPY
+4059 QVFDFTITVDSDSPY
-4074 CANVASAIHTLVGI
+4074 CANVASAISTLVGI
-4088 VTTAVQDGIVPK
+4088 VTTAVQDSIVPK

-4110 VEDFDVSR
+4110 VEDFDISR

-4137 LGLLEPIK
+4137 LGLAEPLR
-4145 HFEIS
+4145 HFELS
-4150 VEDVFSDAFSAWQFG
+4150 VEDVFTDTFSAWQFG
-4165 QIDYVDPIDE
+4165 QIDYIDPIDTL
-4175 FQDGSN
+4175 QDGSR

-4206 IDFAPLLI
+4206 IEFAPLLI
-4214 IFLNG
+4214 IFING
-4219 ILQQPKVAYEFEG
+4219 ILQRPNDAYIFEG
-4232 GTTVKFSNPPKT
+4232 GTSVKFSNPPKT

-4261 LVLVNQVVKIGDD
+4261 LVLVNQVVKPGDD
-4274 VQIFSDN
+4274 LRIFSDN
-4281 NKLGITTTQDT
+4281 NNLGITTTQDT
-4292 RTITRFS
+4292 RTITRIS
-4299 GFDIAQTNLYSGEGI
+4299 GFDVAQTNLYSGEGI
-4314 DEDNQKPVTWIKQKK
+4314 DEDNLKPVTWIKQKK

-4357 NVTSGD
+4357 NVTSADG
-4363 SEIFVDNAQ
+4363 EIFVDNAQ
-4372 FFNYEDPSTVNF
+4372 FFNYEDPATVNF

-4392 VDPVAAG
+4392 TDPVAAG

-4422 VGSALTV
+4422 IGSALTI

-4436 IGVGVGTTAK
+4436 IGVGVGTTAT
-4446 ATVTIINGSITSS
+4446 ATVTIVNGSVSSS
-4459 TITEPGFGYSQNI
+4459 TIIEPGFGYSQSI

-4480 PSPIREEIAGIT
+4480 PNVVREEISGIT

-4506 TTGIGTDLAISFTLD
+4506 TTGIGTALAISFTLD

-4541 HVGNGLTSILN
+4541 HVGHGVTSILDH
-4552 NDTEVIGTGT
+4552 DTEIVGIGT
-4562 TCVDNIYNV
+4562 TCVDNIYNI
-4571 SAFDATVG
+4571 SAFDASVG

-4584 IDSNSNTV
+4584 IHSNVNTV

-4614 ASAPIS
+4614 GSAPVS
-4620 IGVSEFVV
+4620 IGLSEFTV

-4648 GALSKDT
+4648 GALSKET